1 MFIIVLYALNTFQV
15 RFVIEEEVIMNK
27 NYCVIF
33 SREVGLYIAMTSE
46 NGLLF
51 LSDEEGF
58 VRGNLTK
65 EQALELAND
74 LN

>member
-1 MFIIVLYALNTFQV
+1 
-15 RFVIEEEVIMNK
+15 MNK
-27 NYCVIF
+27 NYCVVF

-58 VRGNLTK
+58 VRGGLTK